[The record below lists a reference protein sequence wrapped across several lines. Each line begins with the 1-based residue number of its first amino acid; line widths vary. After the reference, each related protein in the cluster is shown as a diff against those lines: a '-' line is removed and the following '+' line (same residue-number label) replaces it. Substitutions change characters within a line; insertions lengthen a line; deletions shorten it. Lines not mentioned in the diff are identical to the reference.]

1 MKKIKVL
8 AFALSILLSVSMI
21 SVGFAQEGETSE
33 AVMETE
39 VNVAAPVVEMTQEP
53 QIEEPAQQPTVAPVL
68 PQDEQQADADAQPE
82 DTAENVAEQVET
94 TPEATPETT
103 PETTP
108 EAIPE
113 TTPEATAEP
122 TEVPVETE
130 IPAARNVIIRMDVP
144 DNLQFGDTITLSAEL
159 IGYGDVQVSLQ
170 WQYTKDG
177 ETWMDA
183 TGTGSDALV
192 YSFQVDEE
200 TAGTSW
206 RLAVTIL

>member
-1 MKKIKVL
+1 MKKIKIL

-33 AVMETE
+33 PATETE
-39 VNVAAPVVEMTQEP
+39 VTVAASEAEATQEP
-53 QIEEPAQQPTVAPVL
+53 QAEMPAEQPTVAPSQ
-68 PQDEQQADADAQPE
+68 PQDEQQTDADAQPE
-82 DTAENVAEQVET
+82 EIPQTVAPDTTETAEA
-94 TPEATPETT
+94 
-103 PETTP
+103 
-108 EAIPE
+108 
-113 TTPEATAEP
+113 TPEATAEP
-122 TEVPVETE
+122 TETPVATE
-130 IPAARNVIIRMDVP
+130 IPTARNVNIHMDVP
-144 DNLQFGDTITLSAEL
+144 ANLQFGDTITLTAEL

-177 ETWMDA
+177 ETWVDA
-183 TGTGSDALV
+183 TGNGSDALV